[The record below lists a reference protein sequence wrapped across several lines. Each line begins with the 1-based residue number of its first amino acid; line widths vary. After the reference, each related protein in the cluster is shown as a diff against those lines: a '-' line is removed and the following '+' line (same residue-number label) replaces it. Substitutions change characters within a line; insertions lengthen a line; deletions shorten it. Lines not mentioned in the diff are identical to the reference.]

1 MNSISENDILFISD
15 LHLSEKRPEL
25 VEGFINFCN
34 NKAIKANSL
43 YILGDLFDAYLGD
56 DDKNSTLQIVISEL
70 KKLNTN
76 NVKVFFMRGN
86 RDFLVDQEFSQLS
99 NCEIILDPKILDFY
113 EKKILLMH
121 GDLLCTDDKAYMEFR
136 KHIQSKKIKNE
147 ILSKPLSDR
156 VKLSNSLRAKSKSA
170 NAKKSDDIMDVNQ
183 FSVIRT
189 MKSHNVKILIH
200 GHTHR
205 PMVHEIN
212 EINGSRYVLGDWDKN
227 GWYLKLNKMGL
238 ELCSFK
244 II

>member
-25 VEGFINFCN
+25 VEGFINFCS

-99 NCEIILDPKILDFY
+99 NSEIILDPKILDFY

-121 GDLLCTDDKAYMEFR
+121 GDLLCTDDKEYMEFR
-136 KHIQSKKIKNE
+136 KYIQSKKIKNE
-147 ILSKPLSDR
+147 ILSKPLPDR

-170 NAKKSDDIMDVNQ
+170 NATKSDDIMDVNQ

-205 PMVHEIN
+205 PMVHKIN
-212 EINGSRYVLGDWDKN
+212 EINGSRCVLGDWDKH